1 MGSWTIA
8 ILRGSSDCRLRMFS
22 KWVSSGGQGMA
33 LECAIR
39 VKQQKETQERD
50 AGHYAAWTTA
60 LKMILETC
68 S

>member
-39 VKQQKETQERD
+39 MRHRKRPRSGMLDIMQLGRQ
-50 AGHYAAWTTA
+50 
-60 LKMILETC
+60 L
-68 S
+68 